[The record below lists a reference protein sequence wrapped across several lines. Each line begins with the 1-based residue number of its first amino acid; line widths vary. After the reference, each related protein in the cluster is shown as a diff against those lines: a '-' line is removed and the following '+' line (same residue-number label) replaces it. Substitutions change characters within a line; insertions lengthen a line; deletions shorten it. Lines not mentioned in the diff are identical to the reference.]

1 MLWTISTRSVYAAK
15 QPLSIAIAIAENER
29 EHQAIALNGLII
41 MFPRQKRIN
50 YETPMH
56 S

>member
-1 MLWTISTRSVYAAK
+1 MYTFIIYK
-15 QPLSIAIAIAENER
+15 ICAENER

-41 MFPRQKRIN
+41 IFRRQKRIN